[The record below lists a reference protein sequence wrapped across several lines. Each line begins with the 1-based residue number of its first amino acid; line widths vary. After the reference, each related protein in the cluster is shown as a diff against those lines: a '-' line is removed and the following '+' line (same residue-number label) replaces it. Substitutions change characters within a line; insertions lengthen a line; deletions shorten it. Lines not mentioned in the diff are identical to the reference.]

1 MSESVIAVPGDAQF
15 FRVADDQG
23 RLDPV
28 TVAEAQR
35 GDVVVL
41 ADRRSGEYLGQGRM
55 RVEGGEW
62 AKFVRALPSPIEG
75 LTDATVYSIDPLE
88 L

>member
-1 MSESVIAVPGDAQF
+1 MSDSNIAVPDTAQF
-15 FRVADDQG
+15 FRASRHYG
-23 RLDPV
+23 GLKPV

-41 ADRRSGEYLGQGRM
+41 ADRRAGEYLGQGRM

-62 AKFVRALPSPIEG
+62 AEFVRQLPSPIEG
-75 LTDATVYSIDPLE
+75 ITDATVYSIDPLE

>member
-1 MSESVIAVPGDAQF
+1 MSDRVIAVPGDAQF

-41 ADRRSGEYLGQGRM
+41 VDHRAGEYLGGGRM
-55 RVEGGEW
+55 LLECGEW
-62 AKFVRALPSPIEG
+62 AKFVRALPSPIKG

>member
-1 MSESVIAVPGDAQF
+1 MDDRVIAVPATAQF
-15 FRVADDQG
+15 FRAADDQG

-41 ADRRSGEYLGQGRM
+41 ADRRAGEYLGQGRM

-62 AKFVRALPSPIEG
+62 AQFVRQLPSPIEDI
-75 LTDATVYSIDPLE
+75 TDATVYSIDPLE